1 MNDTQQ
7 LGPAGRLLFWI
18 LGSLLFV
25 VIALLP
31 YKLYMDFADDYTV
44 RTTVFTWVA
53 VLFGLIWLGTN
64 YGQMKTSAAPKTKR
78 SRAPMLGTG
87 SGPAHTAV
95 RVGFILLQILI
106 LPLAIL
112 AILRALGG

>member
-44 RTTVFTWVA
+44 RTTVLTWVA
-53 VLFGLIWLGTN
+53 ILLGLVWLGTN
-64 YGQMKTSAAPKTKR
+64 YGQLKTSGAPKAKR
-78 SRAPMLGTG
+78 SRPPILGAG
-87 SGPAHTAV
+87 SGPKHTAV

-106 LPLAIL
+106 LPLVIL
-112 AILRALGG
+112 AIIRALAG

>member
-44 RTTVFTWVA
+44 RTTVLTWVA
-53 VLFGLIWLGTN
+53 ILLGLVWLGTN
-64 YGQMKTSAAPKTKR
+64 YGQLKTSGAPKAER
-78 SRAPMLGTG
+78 SHAPILGAG
-87 SGPAHTAV
+87 SGPKHTAV

-106 LPLAIL
+106 LPLVIL
-112 AILRALGG
+112 AIIRALAG